1 MSGVVIAVYASFF
14 MALAQAALK
23 KSYKEFE
30 PSVAF
35 FINALLGVVL
45 WIPLSFYFGVNFASL
60 GQVLIYAIIS
70 AVLSEAL
77 YFYALSKGQ
86 LTITAILI
94 GSYPIYTILFSF
106 LINHEIVTFSQEMFI
121 GVTIFGTLI
130 SYLPSKLNRKELR
143 KSGVLIWP
151 VIAAIAIGLSDTLS
165 KKIINKTGDFT
176 FLFVLAIAQIPVA
189 LIYLKLEKQH
199 IVEEIQTIK
208 TNIHDYK
215 NAVTGSLFNIIGTG
229 LLWI

>member
-77 YFYALSKGQ
+77 YFFALSKGQ
-86 LTITAILI
+86 LSITAILI
-94 GSYPIYTILFSF
+94 GSYPIYTIIFSY
-106 LINHEIVTFSQEMFI
+106 LLNGEILSSGQLLFI
-121 GVTIFGTLI
+121 GLTIVGTLI
-130 SYLPSKLNRKELR
+130 
-143 KSGVLIWP
+143 
-151 VIAAIAIGLSDTLS
+151 T
-165 KKIINKTGDFT
+165 
-176 FLFVLAIAQIPVA
+176 
-189 LIYLKLEKQH
+189 
-199 IVEEIQTIK
+199 
-208 TNIHDYK
+208 
-215 NAVTGSLFNIIGTG
+215 
-229 LLWI
+229 